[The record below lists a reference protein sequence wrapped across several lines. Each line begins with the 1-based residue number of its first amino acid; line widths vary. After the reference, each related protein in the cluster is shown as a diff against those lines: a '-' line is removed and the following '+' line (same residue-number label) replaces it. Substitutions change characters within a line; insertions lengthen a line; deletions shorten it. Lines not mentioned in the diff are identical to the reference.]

1 MPTYL
6 LLLHEPDGR
15 TEVHSPEATQA
26 HQQRWAAWLTQLRT
40 TDRLVGGAG
49 LSLHGFV
56 LTAPDADPLPGPRAH
71 GQELVGGYLLL
82 RADTLHEAVALARD
96 CPAFEF
102 GGLVEVREPLGG

>member
-15 TEVHSPEATQA
+15 TRVQTVEETLA
-26 HQQRWAAWLTQLRT
+26 HQQLWDAWLAGLKAE
-40 TDRLVGGAG
+40 DRLAGGAA

-56 LTAPDADPLPGPRAH
+56 LAEAGGDPQPGPRAH

-82 RADTLHEAVALARD
+82 RADSLNEAVALARE
-96 CPAFEF
+96 CPALAR
-102 GGLVEVREPLGG
+102 GGLVEVREPMGS